1 METQP
6 GYKIVLQS
14 LYYSSSYRNSKRH
27 FLHVY
32 DGANA
37 SVGSPWMMEALPWK
51 NRDVY
56 RQIIQVLFN
65 STKSRVVFDLNKLA
79 WVHLATNFIAYTVK
93 GQSLFTVVLI
103 QLR

>member
-1 METQP
+1 METEP

-14 LYYSSSYRNSKRH
+14 LYFTSSYRKSERD

-37 SVGSPWMMEALPWK
+37 SIGPPWKMEALPWK
-51 NRDVY
+51 NRYVY
-56 RQIIQVLFN
+56 KQIIQYLFN
-65 STKSRVVFDLNKLA
+65 STKSRVVFDLNKRA

-93 GQSLFTVVLI
+93 G
-103 QLR
+103 